1 MAEFKCSQNYLFD
14 MNLQLGTLE
23 EMILI
28 ILLMKEE
35 TYGVE
40 IAKEY
45 KHQLQQTISLP
56 AIHVVLKRL
65 EKKGFVNS
73 RMGDPTP
80 ERGGKGKR
88 IYKATQQGYEAA
100 QALQHKR
107 TEIWKTIPKLN
118 FSLL

>member
-1 MAEFKCSQNYLFD
+1 

-45 KHQLQQTISLP
+45 KHQLNQSISLP

-65 EKKGFVNS
+65 EKKGFVTS
-73 RMGDPTP
+73 RKGEPTP

-88 IYKATQQGYEAA
+88 YYKATQQGYHAA
-100 QALQHKR
+100 HELQQKR
-107 TEIWKTIPKLN
+107 SDIWQTIPKLN
-118 FSLL
+118 FNRI

>member
-1 MAEFKCSQNYLFD
+1 

-45 KHQLQQTISLP
+45 KAQLNQSISLP

-65 EKKGFVNS
+65 EKKGFVSS
-73 RMGDPTP
+73 RLGEPTP
-80 ERGGKGKR
+80 ERGGKSKR
-88 IYKATQQGYEAA
+88 IYRATNKGYEAA
-100 QALQHKR
+100 HDLQYR
-107 TEIWKTIPKLN
+107 RSEIWKTIPKLN
-118 FSLL
+118 FSVS

>member
-1 MAEFKCSQNYLFD
+1 

-23 EMILI
+23 ELILI

-45 KHQLQQTISLP
+45 KSQLDQTISLP

-65 EKKGFVNS
+65 EKKGFVQS
-73 RMGDPTP
+73 RVGEPTP
-80 ERGGKGKR
+80 NRGGKGKR
-88 IYKATQQGYEAA
+88 IYRATNAGYDVAKAIQEKRSAMWSA
-100 QALQHKR
+100 VHKLSFN
-107 TEIWKTIPKLN
+107 TI
-118 FSLL
+118 

>member
-1 MAEFKCSQNYLFD
+1 

-28 ILLMKEE
+28 ILLMKNE

-45 KHQLQQTISLP
+45 KAQLDQTISLP

-65 EKKGFVNS
+65 EKKGFVDS
-73 RMGDPTP
+73 RLGAPTP

-88 IYKATQQGYEAA
+88 LYQATNKGYET
-100 QALQHKR
+100 ALELQR
-107 TEIWKTIPKLN
+107 RRSEIWKTIPKMN
-118 FSLL
+118 FNQG